1 MNMLHTVNKSPF
13 ENSSVT
19 SCISM
24 CAKDNSILF
33 IEDAVISVMKATKF
47 TGLIESSLKDFKMY
61 ALKPD
66 LEARG
71 LSLDNVIE
79 GVKIVGYEEFV
90 DLTTEHDSVQ
100 SWL

>member
-1 MNMLHTVNKSPF
+1 MKMLHTVNKSPF
-13 ENSSVT
+13 ENSTVI

-24 CAKDNSILF
+24 CAKNSSILF
-33 IEDAVISVMKATKF
+33 IEDAVISVMKSTKF
-47 TGLIESSLKDFKMY
+47 SKTISNSLKDFKMY

-71 LSLDNVIE
+71 LSLDNVIK
-79 GVKIVGYEEFV
+79 GVEIVGYEEFV

>member
-1 MNMLHTVNKSPF
+1 MLHTVNKSPF
-13 ENSSVT
+13 ENST
-19 SCISM
+19 LLSCISL
-24 CAKDNSILF
+24 CAKNSSILF
-33 IEDAVISVMKATKF
+33 IEDAVISVMKSTKF
-47 TGLIESSLKDFKMY
+47 TDMINNSLKDFKIY

-79 GVKIVGYEEFV
+79 GVKVVGYEEFV

>member
-1 MNMLHTVNKSPF
+1 MI
-13 ENSSVT
+13 EN
-19 SCISM
+19 
-24 CAKDNSILF
+24 
-33 IEDAVISVMKATKF
+33 
-47 TGLIESSLKDFKMY
+47 SLKDFNMY

>member
-1 MNMLHTVNKSPF
+1 
-13 ENSSVT
+13 
-19 SCISM
+19 
-24 CAKDNSILF
+24 
-33 IEDAVISVMKATKF
+33 
-47 TGLIESSLKDFKMY
+47 MY

>member
-13 ENSSVT
+13 ENSSVK

-24 CAKDNSILF
+24 CAKNNSILF

-47 TGLIESSLKDFKMY
+47 TGMIESSLKDFKMY
-61 ALKPD
+61 ALRPD

>member
-1 MNMLHTVNKSPF
+1 MNMLHKVNKSSF
-13 ENSSVT
+13 ENSSIS
-19 SCISM
+19 SCLAMFANDS
-24 CAKDNSILF
+24 SVLF
-33 IEDAVISVMKATKF
+33 IEDGVISVMKSTKF
-47 TGLIESSLKDFKMY
+47 SDLIMDSLSKCKIY

-71 LSLDNVIE
+71 LSLDNVID
-79 GVKIVGYEEFV
+79 GVKIVGYDEFV

>member
-1 MNMLHTVNKSPF
+1 MCSK
-13 ENSSVT
+13 NS
-19 SCISM
+19 
-24 CAKDNSILF
+24 SILF
-33 IEDAVISVMKATKF
+33 IEDAVISVLKSTKF
-47 TGLIESSLKDFKMY
+47 SNTISNSLKDFKMY

-79 GVKIVGYEEFV
+79 GVEIVGYEEFV

>member
-13 ENSSVT
+13 ENSSVS
-19 SCISM
+19 SCLTM
-24 CAKDNSILF
+24 CAKDSSILF
-33 IEDAVISVMKATKF
+33 IEDAVISVMNSTKF
-47 TGLIESSLKDFKMY
+47 SELIENSLKDFKMY

-71 LSLDNVIE
+71 LSLNNVIE
-79 GVKIVGYEEFV
+79 GVEIVGYDKFV
-90 DLTTEHDSVQ
+90 DLTTEHDTVQ

>member
-1 MNMLHTVNKSPF
+1 MSMLHTVNKSPF
-13 ENSSVT
+13 ENST
-19 SCISM
+19 LLSCISL
-24 CAKDNSILF
+24 CAKNSSILF
-33 IEDAVISVMKATKF
+33 IEDAVISAMKSTKF
-47 TGLIESSLKDFKMY
+47 TDMINNSLKDFKIY

-79 GVKIVGYEEFV
+79 GVKVVGYEEFV

>member
-1 MNMLHTVNKSPF
+1 MKS
-13 ENSSVT
+13 
-19 SCISM
+19 
-24 CAKDNSILF
+24 
-33 IEDAVISVMKATKF
+33 TKF
-47 TGLIESSLKDFKMY
+47 TDMINNSLKDFKIY

-79 GVKIVGYEEFV
+79 GVKVVGYEEFV

>member
-1 MNMLHTVNKSPF
+1 M
-13 ENSSVT
+13 
-19 SCISM
+19 
-24 CAKDNSILF
+24 
-33 IEDAVISVMKATKF
+33 
-47 TGLIESSLKDFKMY
+47 IESSLKDFKMY
-61 ALKPD
+61 SLKPD

>member
-1 MNMLHTVNKSPF
+1 MEIGKRRRFKPIWLSLFTAMI
-13 ENSSVT
+13 EN
-19 SCISM
+19 
-24 CAKDNSILF
+24 
-33 IEDAVISVMKATKF
+33 
-47 TGLIESSLKDFKMY
+47 SLKDFNMY